1 MDAYRKLQ
9 HLKTLLVEDD
19 PFIRDAMQLAFKQKQ
34 IGLRIVETAEEGL
47 KALSEEPFDIIV
59 CDFKLP
65 GLDGLGFLKQ
75 AAALQSDTIKVLI
88 SAHGD
93 HDIVAA
99 AYAVGVQ
106 DFLQKPFKLK
116 TLWAT
121 LAMHVSK
128 RNGQGQVVELGS
140 HPTTHRKH
148 LESAAAKRKESAV
161 HGDTS

>member
-19 PFIRDAMQLAFKQKQ
+19 PFILDAMQLAFKQKK
-34 IGLRIVETAEEGL
+34 ISLRTAETAEE
-47 KALSEEPFDIIV
+47 ALQAISEEAFDIIV
-59 CDFKLP
+59 CDYKLP
-65 GLDGLGFLKQ
+65 GLDGLDFLKQ
-75 AAALQSDTIKVLI
+75 AAALQPDTIKVLI

-93 HDIVAA
+93 HEIVAA

-106 DFLQKPFKLK
+106 DFLQKPFTLK

-128 RNGQGQVVELGS
+128 RNGQGRVVDFES
-140 HPTTHRKH
+140 HPATHRKYS
-148 LESAAAKRKESAV
+148 ESAAVK
-161 HGDTS
+161 H